1 MGAVNAGM
9 TEPVGYVA
17 SLPTLVALHALVHR
31 RHAIPPAKG
40 GMQGGRAPGRLT
52 RGMEYAES
60 RPYRA
65 GDDVRSIDW
74 RQTARRG
81 SPFTKLFREEHER
94 PVHLLVDLG
103 ASMRFGTRV
112 AFKSVIAARVAAL
125 LAWQTVENGDRVGGI
140 VCGNGHREI
149 RPQGRHHGALA
160 MLRQLAEVSAAQPDP
175 ASSLAATLPALAR
188 TIRPG
193 AMAILVSDF
202 HGLDDA
208 LGQGIAALALRN
220 DVALVQVSDGFESA
234 PPEGCYRLSD
244 GERSAT
250 LDLRSEAGRNAW
262 LAPFVARHARLEQ
275 LARHP
280 RVRLLALSTDDDPV
294 RVLRLLSGT
303 P

>member
-1 MGAVNAGM
+1 MTGGAVESEGHI
-9 TEPVGYVA
+9 A
-17 SLPTLVALHALVHR
+17 SLPALVALHALVHR
-31 RHAIPPAKG
+31 RHALPPATG
-40 GMQGGRAPGRLT
+40 GMQGGRAPGRLS
-52 RGMEYAES
+52 RGMEFAES

-103 ASMRFGTRV
+103 TSMRFGTRV
-112 AFKSVIAARVAAL
+112 AFKSVIAARAAAL
-125 LAWQTVENGDRVGGI
+125 LAWQAVENGDRVGGI
-140 VCGNGHREI
+140 ICGNGHREV
-149 RPQGRHHGALA
+149 RPQGRHQGALA
-160 MLRQLAEVSAAQPDP
+160 MLRQLAEASAAHPDA

-202 HGLDDA
+202 HALDDA
-208 LGQGIAALALRN
+208 LVHGIAALALRN

-234 PPEGCYRLSD
+234 PPEGIYRVSD
-244 GERSAT
+244 GERGTT
-250 LDLRSEAGRNAW
+250 LDLRSEAGRSAW
-262 LAPFVARHARLEQ
+262 LAPFTARRALLEK

-280 RVRLLALSTDDDPV
+280 RVRLMTLSTDEDPA